1 MDQVN
6 QASAARAAGDHWGAY
21 PLVLVGAVL
30 AVTFA
35 VLFDPEWGGF
45 SLGAVMAVGA
55 LLRIAMGGRLAVR
68 RRTTDVLTLALF
80 GVALMVGSLLLQYPW
95 LMPR

>member
-1 MDQVN
+1 MN
-6 QASAARAAGDHWGAY
+6 AASARSAADDRWGPY

-45 SLGAVMAVGA
+45 SLGVVMAAGA
-55 LLRIAMGGRLAVR
+55 LLRLAGGGRLAVR
-68 RRTTDVLTLALF
+68 RKTTDTITLALF